1 MYRNRYEELK
11 ALFPPYVA
19 MTSAMDGQDRIYAV
33 YPQDAY
39 HTLVAPLDRDAIPT
53 TSVGTRALLDC
64 IANGKARP
72 CTPLLH

>member
-1 MYRNRYEELK
+1 MSRNRYEELK
-11 ALFPPYVA
+11 ALFPPYIA

-33 YPQDAY
+33 YPQDACY
-39 HTLVAPLDRDAIPT
+39 TLVAPMDCDAIP

-72 CTPLLH
+72 CSPLLH